1 MLPILL
7 TPRERQGEAITD
19 RPKRELRVLCEHEW
33 LTVTWTRHAA
43 GQRGAEPHVHRE
55 HADSF
60 YVLEGQLVFQVGP
73 EQERLIGTAGTLV
86 VVPPGV
92 VHGFDNDGPGEA
104 RFLNFHAPD
113 SGFARYLRTQEPFDS
128 FDPPKDGGRPAA
140 DAIVTSPGGGEQFQR
155 EDRVITILAE
165 LPEISFFRL
174 EVEPEWPGIGTHQHT
189 DEVDTFFVLDGE
201 TGLVSGDDVVR
212 AGTGSFYGAQPGTRH
227 GVVHEGGRAAFLN
240 VHGPD
245 AGFAGGVRGT

>member
-1 MLPILL
+1 VPEPLLLRAGEGEPIV
-7 TPRERQGEAITD
+7 D
-19 RPKRELRVLCEHEW
+19 RPNRELRILCDHEW

-43 GQRGAEPHVHRE
+43 GQRGAEQHVHRE
-55 HADSF
+55 HSDAF
-60 YVLEGQLVFQVGP
+60 YVLDGQLTFRVGP
-73 EQERLIGTAGTLV
+73 GQEPLIGTAGTLV

-113 SGFARYLRTQEPFDS
+113 SGFAHYLRMQEPFDS
-128 FDPPKDGGRPAA
+128 FDPPEDGGRPAM
-140 DAIVTSPGGGEQFQR
+140 DAIVTLPGDGERFQR
-155 EDRVITILAE
+155 DDRMITILAE

-174 EVEPEWPGIGTHQHT
+174 EVEPEWPGIGAHEHT
-189 DEVDTFFVLDGE
+189 DEVDTFFVLEGE

-212 AGTGSFYGAQPGTRH
+212 AGAGAFYGAPPGTRH
-227 GVVHEGGRAAFLN
+227 GVVHDGGRIVLLN

-245 AGFAGGVRGT
+245 AGFAEGIRRL

>member
-1 MLPILL
+1 VPEPLLLRAGEGEPIV
-7 TPRERQGEAITD
+7 D
-19 RPKRELRVLCEHEW
+19 RPNRELRILCDHEW

-55 HADSF
+55 HSDAF
-60 YVLEGQLVFQVGP
+60 YVLDGQLTFRVGP
-73 EQERLIGTAGTLV
+73 GQEPLIGTAGTLV

-92 VHGFDNDGPGEA
+92 VHGFDNDGQGEA

-113 SGFARYLRTQEPFDS
+113 SGFAHYLRTQEPFDS
-128 FDPPKDGGRPAA
+128 FDRPEDGGRPAM
-140 DAIVTSPGGGEQFQR
+140 DAIVTLPGDGERFQR

-174 EVEPEWPGIGTHQHT
+174 EVEPEWSGIGAHEHT
-189 DEVDTFFVLDGE
+189 DEVDTFFVLEGE

-212 AGTGSFYGAQPGTRH
+212 AGAGAFYGAPPGTRH
-227 GVVHEGGRAAFLN
+227 GVVHDGGRIVLLN

-245 AGFAGGVRGT
+245 AGFAEGVRRL